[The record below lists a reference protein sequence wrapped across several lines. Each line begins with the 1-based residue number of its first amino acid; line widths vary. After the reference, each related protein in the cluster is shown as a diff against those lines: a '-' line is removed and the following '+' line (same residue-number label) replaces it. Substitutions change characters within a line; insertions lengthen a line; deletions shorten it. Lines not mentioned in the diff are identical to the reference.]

1 MYVKDQGEWEKE
13 DKKKT
18 KLTKVV
24 KTIANKNITL
34 LPQPTSLEEKYPD
47 YNKSSSKTTDKYEKM
62 VIESMTTDEDKNEK
76 IITNISKATI
86 IKDKSC

>member
-13 DKKKT
+13 DEKKT

-24 KTIANKNITL
+24 KTIANKNIRL
-34 LPQPTSLEEKYPD
+34 LPQPTSLEEKYPE
-47 YNKSSSKTTDKYEKM
+47 YNNSTSKTPDKYEKM
-62 VIESMTTDEDKNEK
+62 VIESITTDEDKNEK